1 MDMYSQVAEV
11 ISPIRIRILRELKED
26 KHPRE
31 LAMEFNMTRQG
42 VDKHLAILY
51 QMGLVDKKIK
61 EMKRPMIFYFLTK
74 EGESFLQEFEN
85 MVENLVIDLRK
96 RRREELLA
104 LDKMLVDGMINEAE
118 YLRKK
123 RNLEKRFR
131 WVMER

>member
-1 MDMYSQVAEV
+1 MDMYSQVADV
-11 ISPIRIRILRELKED
+11 ISPIRIRILRELKEE
-26 KHPRE
+26 KHPEE

-74 EGESFLQEFEN
+74 EGESFLQDFEN
-85 MVENLVIDLRK
+85 MVENLVMDLRK
-96 RRREELLA
+96 RQREELLA
-104 LDKMLVDGMINEAE
+104 LDKMLVDGEISEAE